1 VSLLLILLIHYL
13 YAYLKNAVTIP
24 IVDDSLTRNKKR
36 YDDMLAPVPDNIT
49 FASNGD
55 TGKDHSDDTIK
66 YSMKD
71 ELQSFLNEL
80 KINVDQ
86 DVKVIG
92 TTI

>member
-1 VSLLLILLIHYL
+1 
-13 YAYLKNAVTIP
+13 
-24 IVDDSLTRNKKR
+24 
-36 YDDMLAPVPDNIT
+36 MLAPVPDNIT